1 MTICIVALC
10 EKSKRA
16 VVAADRMITAADT
29 EFEQETIKIEK
40 LCGNCAAVTA
50 GSALAH
56 TEIIRNVTEEFSDQP
71 APLIEKVAECV
82 KHHFVQLRIKRAEEE
97 SFKPL
102 GLTVQGFL
110 KTQKELEDTVV
121 MRLTRSLEDARLKL
135 RILIAG
141 VDKTGGH
148 IYYIRDPGTSEI
160 FDSIGYCA
168 IGSGDRHAEGVL
180 IDNDYTGSMPLKRAV
195 YLVYEAKRKAEKAPG
210 VGKKFTDIVIIS
222 EGGWKIMGDKEL
234 SQLRA
239 ILKHKDELEVEMQKS
254 LQPLVD
260 DLSVY

>member
-1 MTICIVALC
+1 MTICIAALC
-10 EKSKRA
+10 EKNKRA
-16 VVAADRMITAADT
+16 IVAADRMITAVDT

-56 TEIIRNVTEEFSDQP
+56 TEIIKNVTEEFSGQP
-71 APLIEKVAECV
+71 APLIENVVACL
-82 KHHFVQLRIKRAEEE
+82 KHHFVQLRLKRAEEE

-135 RILIAG
+135 RVLVAG

-160 FDSIGYCA
+160 FDSIGYCT

-180 IDNDYTGSMPLKRAV
+180 IDNDYTGSLPLKRAL
-195 YLVYEAKRKAEKAPG
+195 YIVYEAKKRAEKAPG
-210 VGKKFTDIVIIS
+210 VGQKFTDIVMIS
-222 EGGWKIMGDKEL
+222 ESQWRAISKKEL
-234 SQLRA
+234 DQLDT
-239 ILKHKDELEVEMQKS
+239 ILQRKSELEVELQKS

-260 DLSVY
+260 ELPVY

>member
-1 MTICIVALC
+1 MTICIATLC
-10 EKSKRA
+10 EKNKRA
-16 VVAADRMITAADT
+16 IIASDRMITAADT
-29 EFEQETIKIEK
+29 EFEQETTKIEK

-56 TEIIRNVTEEFSDQP
+56 TEIIKNVREEFSGQP

-82 KHHFVQLRIKRAEEE
+82 KQHFVQLRIKRAEEE

-110 KTQKELEDTVV
+110 KTQRELEDTVV
-121 MRLTRSLEDARLKL
+121 MRLTRSLEEARLKL
-135 RILIAG
+135 RMLVAG
-141 VDKTGGH
+141 VDRTGGH

-168 IGSGDRHAEGVL
+168 IGSGDRHAEGIL
-180 IDNDYTGSMPLKRAV
+180 IDNDYTGSLPLKRAV
-195 YLVYEAKRKAEKAPG
+195 YLVYEAKRRAEKAPG
-210 VGKKFTDIVIIS
+210 VGQKFTDIIIIS
-222 EGGWKIMGDKEL
+222 EGGWKIIGDKEL
-234 SQLRA
+234 GQLKG
-239 ILKHKDELEVEMQKS
+239 ILKHKGELEVEMQKS

-260 DLSVY
+260 ELSIY